1 MSPSRI
7 YEIAHRYVDEIAA
20 LDPNLAT
27 AIGVPGHEL
36 EMTDFS
42 PEGPEGIAA
51 LNRRTVGELMS
62 DQVER
67 QAGQREAEAEARV
80 NQTTGEGE
88 EATRASG
95 NHDRDRIA
103 AEVMLERLG
112 AHLDLFEAGEHFHD
126 LNNIASPLQDI
137 RQVFDQMARGTEE
150 EWSNIAARLVLVPG
164 ALAGYRKTLT
174 QGLERGMAAARRQ
187 AEEGA
192 RQAEVWSGDDGFFG
206 GLAAGFDTAQIGT
219 EALRTDLGR
228 GTRLAREGYA
238 EMGRWLREEYAPKA
252 NDREGCGE
260 ERYRLLSWVFLGA
273 TIDPK
278 GTYQWGWDELHRV
291 EREMEATAERIV
303 PGGSVADAKDVLES
317 DPARAVE
324 GVEAYRDWLQKLHDD
339 TIASLHGVHFEI
351 EESVRR
357 IEVMIPPAGGALI
370 PYYTGPSEDFSRP
383 GRTWWPVDGLTHF
396 PKWGDVSIAY
406 HEGVPGHHLQV
417 GGVRAL
423 GDDLSRFQR
432 MLTFISGHGEGWALY
447 AERLMGEL
455 GYLEE
460 PGYYLGML
468 SAQALRCVRVIIDIG
483 VHLELPI
490 PPGEAFHPG
499 EVWNHDLMLE
509 FAVERTQ
516 RQREFLASE
525 IVRYLGWPA
534 QAISYK
540 VGEQKWLDARAVAR
554 ERMGAS
560 FDLKAFH
567 TEALALGPM
576 GLEMLGREMGKEKL
590 TNGEARW

>member
-1 MSPSRI
+1 MSRI

-27 AIGVPGHEL
+27 GIGVPGHDR

-42 PEGPEGIAA
+42 PGGPEAIAA
-51 LNRRTVGELMS
+51 LNRRTVGELRS
-62 DQVER
+62 GQVDG
-67 QAGQREAEAEARV
+67 QAGEREAEADARV
-80 NQTTGEGE
+80 SETLAGLDDDAIYQ
-88 EATRASG
+88 
-95 NHDRDRIA
+95 RDRIA

-112 AHLDLFEAGEHFHD
+112 VHLDLFEAGEHFHD

-137 RQVFDQMARGTEE
+137 RQVFDQMPRSTDED
-150 EWSNIAARLVLVPG
+150 WSNIAARLLLVPG
-164 ALAGYRKTLT
+164 ALAGYRETLSR
-174 QGLERGMAAARRQ
+174 GLERGMAASKRQ
-187 AEEGA
+187 ATEGA
-192 RQAEVWSGDDGFFG
+192 RQAEVWSGDGGFFT
-206 GLAAGFDTAQIGT
+206 GLATAFEKAELGPET
-219 EALRTDLGR
+219 LRTDIGR
-228 GTRLAREGYA
+228 GTRLAREAYA
-238 EMGRWLREEYAPKA
+238 AMSRWLREEYAPKA
-252 NDREGCGE
+252 NEREGCGE
-260 ERYRLLSWVFLGA
+260 DRYRLLSRVFLGA
-273 TIDPK
+273 TIDPRE
-278 GTYQWGWDELHRV
+278 TYQWGWDELHRV
-291 EREMEATAERIV
+291 EREMEATAKRII

-317 DPARAVE
+317 DPARTVE
-324 GVEAYRDWLQKLHDD
+324 GVEAYRDWLQTLHDE
-339 TIASLHGVHFEI
+339 TIASLDGLHFEI
-351 EESVRR
+351 DAQVRR

-383 GRTWWPVDGLTHF
+383 GRTWWPVDGLTRF

-423 GDDLSRFQR
+423 GDELSRFQR

-490 PPGEAFHPG
+490 PRGEAFHSG
-499 EVWNHDLMLE
+499 EVWDHNLMLE
-509 FAVERTQ
+509 FAVDRTQ
-516 RQREFLASE
+516 RAREFLASE

-540 VGEQKWLDARAVAR
+540 VGEQKWLDAREAAR
-554 ERMGAS
+554 TRMGGS

-567 TEALALGPM
+567 TRALALGPM
-576 GLEMLGREMGKEKL
+576 GLEMLGREMSKAK
-590 TNGEARW
+590 

>member
-1 MSPSRI
+1 MSRI

-27 AIGVPGHEL
+27 GIGVPGHER

-42 PEGPEGIAA
+42 PEGPAAIAA
-51 LNRRTVGELMS
+51 LNRRTVGELRS
-62 DQVER
+62 GQVDD
-67 QAGQREAEAEARV
+67 QAGEREADAGARITETPAGHHAEDYR
-80 NQTTGEGE
+80 
-88 EATRASG
+88 
-95 NHDRDRIA
+95 RDRIA

-112 AHLDLFEAGEHFHD
+112 VHIDLFEAGEHFQD

-137 RQVFDQMARGTEE
+137 RQVFDQMPRSTEE
-150 EWSNIAARLVLVPG
+150 EWSNIATRLALVPG
-164 ALAGYRKTLT
+164 ALAGYRETLSR
-174 QGLERGMAAARRQ
+174 GLERGMVTAKRQ

-192 RQAEVWSGDDGFFG
+192 RQAEVWSGDGGFFA
-206 GLAAGFDTAQIGT
+206 GLAAGFDRAEIGT

-238 EMGRWLREEYAPKA
+238 EMGRWLRQEYAPKA
-252 NDREGCGE
+252 SDPSRASGRAEGCGA
-260 ERYRLLSWVFLGA
+260 ERYRLLSRVFLGA
-273 TIDPK
+273 TIDLK
-278 GTYQWGWDELHRV
+278 ETYQWGWDELHSV
-291 EREMEATAERIV
+291 EREMEVTAKRIV
-303 PGGSVADAKDVLES
+303 PGGSVAEAKDSLES
-317 DPARAVE
+317 DPAQAVE
-324 GVEAYRDWLQKLHDD
+324 GVQAYREWLQTLHDE
-339 TIASLHGVHFEI
+339 TIASLHGVHFQIDEQ
-351 EESVRR
+351 VRR
-357 IEVMIPPAGGALI
+357 IEVMIPQAGGALI

-383 GRTWWPVDGLTHF
+383 GRTWWPVDGLTRF

-417 GGVRAL
+417 GGVRAM
-423 GDDLSRFQR
+423 GDELSRFQR

-483 VHLELPI
+483 AHLELPI
-490 PPGEAFHPG
+490 PQGEAFHPG

-540 VGEQKWLDARAVAR
+540 VGEQKWLDAREAAR

-567 TEALALGPM
+567 SAALALGPM
-576 GLEMLGREMGKEKL
+576 GLEMLGREMSKGK
-590 TNGEARW
+590 

>member
-1 MSPSRI
+1 MSRI

-27 AIGVPGHEL
+27 GIGVPGHER

-42 PEGPEGIAA
+42 PDGPAAIAA
-51 LNRRTVGELMS
+51 RNRRTVEELSNQEPGAGSQGER
-62 DQVER
+62 DGV
-67 QAGQREAEAEARV
+67 AR
-80 NQTTGEGE
+80 
-88 EATRASG
+88 
-95 NHDRDRIA
+95 D
-103 AEVMLERLG
+103 VMLERLDVQ
-112 AHLDLFEAGEHFHD
+112 LDLFEAGEHYHD

-137 RQVFDQMARGTEE
+137 RQVFDQMPRGTED
-150 EWSNIAARLVLVPG
+150 EWSNIAARLALVPG
-164 ALAGYRKTLT
+164 ALAGYRETLA
-174 QGLERGMAAARRQ
+174 QGLDRGMAASKRQ
-187 AEEGA
+187 AGEGA
-192 RQAEVWSGDDGFFG
+192 RQAEVWSGESGFFAG
-206 GLAAGFDTAQIGT
+206 MAAALDKAEVGT

-228 GTRLAREGYA
+228 GTRLAREAYG

-252 NDREGCGE
+252 REREGCGE
-260 ERYRLLSWVFLGA
+260 ERYRLLARVFLGA
-273 TIDPK
+273 TIDTK
-278 GTYQWGWDELHRV
+278 ETYEWGWDELHRV

-303 PGGSVADAKDVLES
+303 PGGSVADATAVLES

-324 GVEAYRDWLQKLHDD
+324 GVEAYQQWLQTLHDE
-339 TIASLHGVHFEI
+339 TIAALQGTHFEI
-351 EESVRR
+351 DEKVRR

-370 PYYTGPSEDFSRP
+370 PYYTGPSEDFTRP

-490 PPGEAFHPG
+490 PQTEAFHPG
-499 EVWNHDLMLE
+499 EVWTHDLMLG
-509 FAVERTQ
+509 FAVEKTR
-516 RQREFLASE
+516 RPAEFLGSE
-525 IVRYLGWPA
+525 VVRYLGWPA

-540 VGEQKWLDARAVAR
+540 VGEQKWLDAREAAR
-554 ERMGAS
+554 QRMGAA

-567 TEALALGPM
+567 TQALALGPM
-576 GLEMLGREMGKEKL
+576 GLEMLGAEMSRGK
-590 TNGEARW
+590 